1 MEDVDSVYTELNS
14 KFEIA
19 FQAADSEKLPGW
31 RNELQKVRAEE
42 IKMDLY
48 CVPCK

>member
-1 MEDVDSVYTELNS
+1 LEEVDSLYSDLNS

-19 FQAADSEKLPGW
+19 FQAADSEKLSGW
-31 RNELQKVRAEE
+31 RNELLKVRAEE